1 MSLRIGGALKELR
14 IHLCQTSKNA
24 EGVRNFLIKNYVNIK
39 KANPDFPILIREC
52 KGIQPRVWARYDRA
66 QEMSKNLSSLT
77 EAEVAECLQELAECS
92 GPC

>member
-52 KGIQPRVWARYDRA
+52 KGIQPRVWARYEKGEERTA
-66 QEMSKNLSSLT
+66 SLT
-77 EAEVAECLQELAECS
+77 DQSATDVMNTLSKLLK
-92 GPC
+92 